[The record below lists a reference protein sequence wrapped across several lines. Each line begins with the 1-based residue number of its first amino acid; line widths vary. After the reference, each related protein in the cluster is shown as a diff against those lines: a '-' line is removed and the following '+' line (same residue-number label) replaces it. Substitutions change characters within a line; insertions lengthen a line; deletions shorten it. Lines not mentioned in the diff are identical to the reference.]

1 MGRNA
6 LTKQGGDTY
15 NHSVASDYSEY
26 LDAASLRLLAETT
39 GFASGDDANQAFSS
53 RPHDISVALGS
64 PEAARLLDMAYPP
77 GPVQHRLLQ
86 LAVAVHQTAEDIC
99 QAGWVATNESIID
112 LNLLSFSGQSQ
123 HQQFVVGLLASY
135 LNSPMPVEFMD
146 IAPSPAACNTARL
159 YSLIDLCATASD
171 TERAG
176 ALRLL
181 GDEALF
187 TTSLFPSIAHN
198 SPVDLAMLNKLKS
211 VLPRAVVTLMDELEP
226 QLRTL
231 LDVYLMFGPVWYR
244 MAAQN
249 LLFSGARELLNS
261 IAADFITARR
271 FIVQVSQGPMVNI
284 KHELYPEIV

>member
-1 MGRNA
+1 M
-6 LTKQGGDTY
+6 
-15 NHSVASDYSEY
+15 ASDYREH

-39 GFASGDDANQAFSS
+39 GFAANGDPKREFAS
-53 RPHDISVALGS
+53 RPHDIRVALGS
-64 PEAARLLDMAYPP
+64 PEAARLLDLRHRKD
-77 GPVQHRLLQ
+77 PVQHRLLQ

-99 QAGWVATNESIID
+99 QAGWIATDESIID

-135 LNSPMPVEFMD
+135 LSAPAPAEFAD
-146 IAPSPAACNTARL
+146 VAPPATACNTTRL
-159 YSLIDLCATASD
+159 YSLIDLCVTASD

-187 TTSLFPSIAHN
+187 TAGMFPLIAHN
-198 SPVDLAMLNKLKS
+198 SPVDLAMLNSLKS
-211 VLPRAVVTLMDELEP
+211 VLPRAVVSLMNELEP

-249 LLFSGARELLNS
+249 LLFSSARESLNS
-261 IAADFITARR
+261 IATDFITARR
-271 FIVQVSQGPMVNI
+271 FIVQVSQGPLVKI
-284 KHELYPEIV
+284 KHDLYPEIV

>member
-1 MGRNA
+1 
-6 LTKQGGDTY
+6 
-15 NHSVASDYSEY
+15 VASDYREH

-39 GFASGDDANQAFSS
+39 GFASSDDANQAFSS
-53 RPHDISVALGS
+53 RPHDIRVALGS
-64 PEAARLLDMAYPP
+64 PEAARLLDLRHRQN
-77 GPVQHRLLQ
+77 PVQHRLLQ

-99 QAGWVATNESIID
+99 QAGWIATDESIID

-135 LNSPMPVEFMD
+135 LNSPAPAEFMD
-146 IAPSPAACNTARL
+146 IAPSTPACNTARL
-159 YSLIDLCATASD
+159 YSLIDLCVTSSD

-187 TTSLFPSIAHN
+187 TAGMFPAIAHN
-198 SPVDLAMLNKLKS
+198 SPVDLAMLNTLKS
-211 VLPRAVVTLMDELEP
+211 VLPRAVVTLMNELEP

-249 LLFSGARELLNS
+249 LLFSSARESLNS
-261 IAADFITARR
+261 IATDFITARR

-284 KHELYPEIV
+284 KHDLYPEIV